1 MAYYNI
7 GDLVTETKNQT
18 RTLKDIALSL
28 EILSG
33 RRTLKEYQLEQK
45 LHSLRDRLDVASAL
59 YPKVSPEQK
68 KVLKEMDEVME
79 ELRKERGEE

>member
-1 MAYYNI
+1 MGYYNI
-7 GDLVTETKNQT
+7 GDLVAETKRQT
-18 RTLKDIALSL
+18 RKLEDIALSL

-45 LHSLRDRLDVASAL
+45 LHSLRDRLDAVSTP